1 MVPVRH
7 LVGIMYEFVDRP
19 VDSLCNGGRFTLWAM
34 RQWARAASRGICPL
48 TALTDGFAGMGVL
61 DALDDFARAMTRLD
75 RDALDR
81 LQLAP
86 MACRRICEH
95 EAVLIALWRD
105 AARGAAARLDATLS
119 LLVRQTATPVLAKAM
134 RACAAAFAAS
144 GLPLNGTAPQAQKE
158 SE

>member
-1 MVPVRH
+1 
-7 LVGIMYEFVDRP
+7 MYEFVDRP

-34 RQWARAASRGICPL
+34 RQWARASTWGVYQPA
-48 TALTDGFAGMGVL
+48 ALKDGFAGMGVL
-61 DALDDFARAMTRLD
+61 DALDDFARAMARLD
-75 RDALDR
+75 RDAR
-81 LQLAP
+81 NKLQLAP

-105 AARGAAARLDATLS
+105 ASHGTTARLDATLS
-119 LLVRQTATPVLAKAM
+119 LLVHPTATSVLASAM